1 MTKQSQETMII
12 QTGPLT
18 SPEPLL
24 RDLEAIE
31 GIDLTVQ
38 RLGTSFRA
46 GGVAV
51 FITITTTN
59 DQLGPLAEAFHEHTK
74 RLNARG
80 GDDLVYLVE
89 GEIGNDADQIA
100 FRDVRCRRQVSLKD
114 RSADEI
120 KEVLL
125 RGDDA

>member
-1 MTKQSQETMII
+1 MTKQRQETMII

-24 RDLEAIE
+24 RDLEVVE
-31 GIDLTVQ
+31 GIGLTVQ

-59 DQLGPLAEAFHEHTK
+59 DQFGPLAEAFHEHTK

-89 GEIGNDADQIA
+89 GEIGSSADEVA

-114 RSADEI
+114 KSPDEI
-120 KEVLL
+120 REVLL